1 MHLLPWFRPALAVPA
16 LLLAA
21 TLAGCGG
28 APAERSPSLQE
39 RRLGVIQGTS
49 DSVDLL
55 PARSASAPA
64 ARLADR
70 LSPPTGRPL
79 SASKKTDSPDHG
91 ITLPTA
97 ASGAK

>member
-1 MHLLPWFRPALAVPA
+1 MHLLPWPRPALAPVSRRLC

-21 TLAGCGG
+21 AAAGCGG

-64 ARLADR
+64 ARLP
-70 LSPPTGRPL
+70 PPTGRPL
-79 SASKKTDSPDHG
+79 SESKKTDSPDHG
-91 ITLPTA
+91 IVLPTA
-97 ASGAK
+97 GGNAK